1 MNEIYFIEFSYY
13 YQIFN
18 NLKIKECE
26 LLRHI
31 IEGSRIGQYMNF
43 NNYANISFDDEDK
56 LSRFAKIEL
65 LENFDRKKTNCMV
78 FNLAKSQLNND
89 RYNKLF
95 LYMHSTRSDTYYGFI
110 LYNTATDKCTQI
122 ADVSGEPNDIVQ
134 RINRCICD
142 FNACD
147 KLEKQLAEKRKNGF

>member
-1 MNEIYFIEFSYY
+1 
-13 YQIFN
+13 
-18 NLKIKECE
+18 
-26 LLRHI
+26 
-31 IEGSRIGQYMNF
+31 MNF
-43 NNYANISFDDEDK
+43 NNYANISFDAEDK

-95 LYMHSTRSDTYYGFI
+95 LYMHSTRSDTYYGFV
-110 LYNTATDKCTQI
+110 LYNTATSKCTQI
-122 ADVSGEPNDIVQ
+122 ADVSGEPNDIIQ
-134 RINRCICD
+134 RLNKCICD
-142 FNACD
+142 FNTCD